1 MTPSI
6 GTLSYA
12 AAAAAYCFLSALLV
26 TSWRGRLPGAL
37 LALASVLTAVWAGT
51 LAYESAWPSASRLP
65 GELLEIGQKTAWFV
79 FLLVLLGYARHSSG
93 PRDTGLRRV
102 AAAIFGAC
110 AVIMALTVVLRLL
123 PDSETLRQW
132 RFLTSILAP
141 CLLALVGMLLVEH
154 LYRNT
159 SPQQRWSLKFL
170 CLGLG
175 AAFAFDFYLFSDAVL
190 FRRVNPDI
198 WSARGIVIAI
208 IAPLLA
214 VSAARNPT
222 WSLDVSVSRQFVLHS
237 TTLLAA
243 AGYMLVMATAGYYI
257 RFFGGTWGGLLQVTF
272 LFGAGV
278 LLVLALFS
286 GTLRARFKIFLSKHF
301 FSYRYDYREEWLRF
315 TQTLSG
321 TQPGARV
328 QERCIEALAQLVE
341 SPAGALWMRDD
352 SGTFVQVARWNFP
365 AIQASE
371 PEAGSLLRF
380 FETRQW
386 VIDLDECRRNAELYE
401 GLEIPEWLRVLEQAW
416 LVVPLSLHDQVE
428 GFVVLARSRGRLTV
442 NWEISD
448 LLRTAGRQAATYVAQ
463 AQAAEALARSKQ
475 FDAFNKMSAF
485 VVHDLKNLVAQL
497 SLLLR
502 NAERHKH
509 NPAFQEDMLGT
520 IESSVNKMNRILM
533 QLRSGG
539 LPVERPAPVRLGE
552 VVARAV
558 ASKSGYRPVPQLQ
571 MPDEDLWVTASAER
585 LERVVGHLVQN
596 ALEATPPEGTVSVRI
611 ARQGADAVVEVI
623 DTGKGMSEEF
633 VRNTL
638 FKPFESTKRT
648 GMGIGTYESREYIRE
663 LGGRMEVRSETGRG
677 STFSIVLPVVQR
689 MRPIDEVTLHEG
701 VG

>member
-1 MTPSI
+1 MTLSI

-12 AAAAAYCFLSALLV
+12 AAAAAYCFVSALLL

-37 LALASVLTAVWAGT
+37 LTLASVITALWAGT
-51 LAYESAWPSASRLP
+51 MAYQAALP
-65 GELLEIGQKTAWFV
+65 GAWKLPAELLEIGHKTAWLV
-79 FLLVLLGYARHSSG
+79 FLLVLLGYARQAAR
-93 PRDTGLRRV
+93 PTDAGLRKV
-102 AAAIFGAC
+102 AISIFGAC
-110 AVIMALTVVLRLL
+110 IAIMALTIALRI
-123 PDSETLRQW
+123 PADSSTMREW

-141 CLLALVGMLLVEH
+141 GLLALTGMLLVEH

-159 SPQQRWSLKFL
+159 NPQQRWSLKFL

-175 AAFAFDFYLFSDAVL
+175 AYFAFDFYLFSDAML
-190 FRRVNPDI
+190 FRRVSPEI
-198 WSARGIVIAI
+198 WSARGIVAAL
-208 IAPLLA
+208 IAPFIA

-243 AGYMLVMATAGYYI
+243 AAYLLVMATAGYYI

-278 LLVLALFS
+278 LLVLMLFS

-315 TQTLSG
+315 TTRLSR
-321 TQPGARV
+321 TEPGARV
-328 QERCIEALAQLVE
+328 QERCVEALAQLVE
-341 SPAGALWMRDD
+341 SPGGALWIRQEN
-352 SGTFVQVARWNFP
+352 GVFERVAQWNFP
-365 AIQASE
+365 ATEGSE
-371 PEAGSLLRF
+371 IEGSSLLRF
-380 FETRQW
+380 FEKRQW
-386 VIDLDECRRNAELYE
+386 VVDLDDYKRNAELYE
-401 GLEIPEWLRVLEQAW
+401 GLDLPAW
-416 LVVPLSLHDQVE
+416 LSGSSAWLIVPLSMHDEVA
-428 GFVVLARSRGRLTV
+428 GFAVLARSRGRVTV

-448 LLRTAGRQAATYVAQ
+448 LLKTAGCQAATYVAQ

-475 FDAFNKMSAF
+475 FESFNKMSAF

-502 NAERHKH
+502 NAQRHKH
-509 NPAFQEDMLGT
+509 NPEFQEDMLGT

-539 LPVERPAPVRLGE
+539 LPVERPVPVRLGE

-558 ASKSGYRPVPQLQ
+558 ASKSAYRPSPRLDIA
-571 MPDEDLWVTASAER
+571 PEDVWVTANAER

-596 ALEATPPEGTVSVRI
+596 ALEATPADGTVDVRVH
-611 ARQGADAVVEVI
+611 RQGSDATIEVR
-623 DTGKGMSEEF
+623 DTGNGMTEEF
-633 VRNTL
+633 IRETL
-638 FKPFESTKRT
+638 FKPFESTKRM
-648 GMGIGTYESREYIRE
+648 GMGIGTFESREYIRE
-663 LGGRMEVRSETGRG
+663 LGGRMEVSSQTGQG
-677 STFSIVLPVVQR
+677 TSFLIVLPVTER
-689 MRPIDEVTLHEG
+689 LRALDETTLREG